1 MLPLFNLPHKKMA
14 FIFLGLFLL
23 LLLLFSLGSQN
34 IFIKQPPIQS
44 TVKVTRQ
51 TLEQSVLASG
61 ILQPI
66 MRVDVGSQ
74 ASGQLTSLKVNPG
87 DFVTQGELLGEIDP
101 ALSQNALRDAEVAL
115 NSLLAQKK
123 ANEAQLTRAFLMLQ
137 RQRQMFAQ
145 HAAARQEVETAQADW
160 QVQKAQLASMNAQ
173 IHQQQIRVETA
184 KTNLGYTQIIAPVSG
199 TVLSVS
205 TQVGQTVVASY
216 QIPVILQIADLNT
229 MTVKAQIP
237 EADFSRIITGQPVCF
252 TTMGAA
258 DKRYCSTIKT
268 VEPAPEKVNNA
279 VFFNA
284 LFDIDN
290 PNGDLRPDMT
300 TQVSIVLLRAV
311 DVLTVPI
318 TALGRALTAN
328 EYQILVVNAAGKND
342 TRTILTGIDD
352 GMQIEVKR
360 GLQDGDR
367 VVLSDTLADG
377 AA

>member
-1 MLPLFNLPHKKMA
+1 MFPLINRRNIKVFFAL
-14 FIFLGLFLL
+14 LLL
-23 LLLLFSLGSQN
+23 LLLLFSIASWRFLNNSV
-34 IFIKQPPIQS
+34 PVQS
-44 TVKVTRQ
+44 TIMVTRQ
-51 TLEQSVLASG
+51 TLEQTVLASG

-87 DFVTQGELLGEIDP
+87 DFVTQGQLLGEIDP
-101 ALSQNALRDAEVAL
+101 ALSQNSLRDAEVAL

-123 ANEAQLTRAFLMLQ
+123 ANEAQLTRSLLMLK
-137 RQRQMFAQ
+137 RQQQMFTQ
-145 HAAARQEVETAQADW
+145 HASAQQDVESAQAEW

-205 TQVGQTVVASY
+205 TQAGQTVVASY

-237 EADFSRIITGQPVCF
+237 EADFARISPGQPVCF
-252 TTMGAA
+252 TTLGAA
-258 DKRYCSTIKT
+258 DKRYCSTINT

-284 LFDIDN
+284 LFDVDN
-290 PNGDLRPDMT
+290 PKGDLRPDMT
-300 TQVSIVLLRAV
+300 AQVSIVLNRAV
-311 DVLTVPI
+311 EVLAVPI
-318 TALGRALTAN
+318 TALGRALSTN
-328 EYQILVVNAAGKND
+328 QYQILVVNAAGKNE
-342 TRTILTGIDD
+342 TRTVLTGIDD
-352 GMQIEVKR
+352 GIHIEITR
-360 GLQDGDR
+360 GLQDGES
-367 VVLSDTLADG
+367 VVLPNVLATG
-377 AA
+377 EA